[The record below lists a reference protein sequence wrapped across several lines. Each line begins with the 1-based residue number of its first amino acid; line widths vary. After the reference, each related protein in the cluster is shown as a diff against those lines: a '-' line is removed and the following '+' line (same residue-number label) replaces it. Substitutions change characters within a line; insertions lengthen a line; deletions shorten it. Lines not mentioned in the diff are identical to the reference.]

1 MSAPALA
8 SATLFC
14 ESCGRETP
22 HRILRVD
29 RTPRVPGAVLSGV
42 ARCRECRRTHPF
54 ESAAPVTVERVLIV
68 SSGAESERLTFRIPR
83 FAHLAVE
90 RDLPGFDPPVR
101 VRKLELPNGET
112 RRSALAFE
120 VATVWGVRDTGAVVR
135 VSLVEG
141 ARTRPAVVRLPHGTE
156 LEVGAG
162 LDVEGMRTE
171 IVALRAAGHTWRRPG
186 DRFPSDRVDRAYVR
200 RTEMP
205 PAGSSDWSRSRGIP
219 SSEARA
225 TSRPGRSRSS
235 PGIRVTRRTPRARS
249 ADGGADVQS

>member
-8 SATLFC
+8 SATLYC

-22 HRILRVD
+22 HRVLRVD
-29 RTPRVPGAVLSGV
+29 RTPHAPGAVLSGV

-54 ESAAPVTVERVLIV
+54 ESLATATVDRVLIV
-68 SSGAESERLTFRIPR
+68 SSGAESKRSSVRIPR
-83 FAHLAVE
+83 HARLEVDRE
-90 RDLPGFDPPVR
+90 LPGADPPVR
-101 VRKLELPNGET
+101 IRKLELANGGS
-112 RRSALAFE
+112 RRTAVASE

-156 LEVGAG
+156 LEVGAE
-162 LDVEGMRTE
+162 LNVEGTRTE

-186 DRFPSDRVDRAYVR
+186 DRFPSERVDRAYVR
-200 RTEMP
+200 RTAMP
-205 PAGSSDWSRSRGIP
+205 PAGRSDWSRSRESP
-219 SSEARA
+219 SSEAREA
-225 TSRPGRSRSS
+225 SRSSRSRSS
-235 PGIRVTRRTPRARS
+235 PGIRVTRRAPRARS